1 MSLPA
6 SSSSQN
12 PPSSSAADSGPQ
24 DRSADAADLAV
35 DRAGAERDQPGLLGN
50 LAADPRTLVLAVRRD
65 AAPLIDGR
73 LAFVSF
79 ADLASSAA
87 GSQKT
92 AGLEASASAGPQHLT
107 EHAASAPSPQ
117 PAEPSASAESAR
129 PAEPMASALAGSS
142 APAESARPAESTAS
156 AESARPAEPAASA
169 PAPSARPA
177 APDAA
182 APHDIPGI
190 THWAFLGRTPDHR
203 AVLLAVVA
211 DGAGDELVP
220 DADWAPLRAAGGDLP
235 AGEAELLT
243 AAVALSGW
251 LRDAAF
257 CPACGAL
264 TELRQAGWSR
274 HCPVCGRE
282 HFPRT
287 DPAVIVLL
295 TSAEGDRVLLGAN
308 AAWGGDRYSCFAGFA
323 EAGESLEDAVAR
335 EVNEESGVRL
345 REIVYRGSQAW
356 PYPRSLMLGFRA
368 VVVDEVEAL
377 ADGEEIVE
385 VRWFTREE
393 IGSALRG
400 ESAVHLPGAASI
412 ARRLI
417 EDWYGETA

>member
-1 MSLPA
+1 M
-6 SSSSQN
+6 
-12 PPSSSAADSGPQ
+12 
-24 DRSADAADLAV
+24 
-35 DRAGAERDQPGLLGN
+35 
-50 LAADPRTLVLAVRRD
+50 
-65 AAPLIDGR
+65 
-73 LAFVSF
+73 
-79 ADLASSAA
+79 
-87 GSQKT
+87 
-92 AGLEASASAGPQHLT
+92 
-107 EHAASAPSPQ
+107 
-117 PAEPSASAESAR
+117 
-129 PAEPMASALAGSS
+129 
-142 APAESARPAESTAS
+142 
-156 AESARPAEPAASA
+156 
-169 PAPSARPA
+169 
-177 APDAA
+177 
-182 APHDIPGI
+182 
-190 THWAFLGRTPDHR
+190 
-203 AVLLAVVA
+203 A

-243 AAVALSGW
+243 TAVALSGW